1 MQSGMYSRRS
11 TTGRTAR
18 EPSSTRSNAAT
29 RGIQE
34 RETQLRKISEQY
46 DKAKDELK
54 RKSNE
59 CKDVKRELKETKEQ
73 LRRKEKENE
82 ILEKRIDQKEKEI
95 KQFKGVSGQRTQRQA
110 FEFAQ
115 KMDQK
120 KELEKRNED
129 VRQLRI
135 QLIKKDNEIARALEK
150 ANEKLRQSE
159 EKGAKEEKRNALLI
173 QNLYGE
179 LSAKDEYLR
188 RMQDALRQKESKLDE
203 MRTYLEKNENK
214 QLRTQAKD
222 LESRNNEARR
232 ALEDQSALN
241 KKIHDLEKELEGLE
255 KEHNRVSRAHAM
267 PREQIEL
274 KNVRTENQKL
284 QTQVK
289 GLEARNK
296 EATHAMENEKS
307 VLKNELVTKNQHITS
322 LEIGAR
328 ELLKRKERDQ
338 KMLETLGKENQQLR
352 TQVDSL
358 QAEKH
363 SLLHQYTEA
372 KSAAESFRH
381 RLSKEF
387 GIRLNSN
394 ETNMENISVKNRPA
408 KVAEKFAEIE
418 SKEWV
423 VAKEVFDDRFDDE
436 RTNIKFLLDLFKF
449 ACKRAQEIFNG
460 FLTAEVDRLLCPIA
474 TVTCTR
480 PTAQHVGGTTG
491 VPESLRHE
499 ITAFLKETCGGLA
512 GKGSGNSPIPLD
524 GALVALSLR
533 PEIDQG
539 AHDDLSVLPW
549 RSLRALKE
557 RAKEGNG
564 DDIAQILQNS
574 KVISFVEACSR
585 LAWQMAVQ
593 QPPLTA
599 VTPDTEYDDRSSRNH
614 GTCGTGGKS
623 GKYTETGHGKG
634 SALTISTT
642 STTSTTRRKRALSF
656 PWPHTRPMN
665 FVMRSCSYVPSTA
678 RSDACL
684 PGCVRPGT
692 VYPRAITRD
701 FVMAYMNAAPHSS

>member
-11 TTGRTAR
+11 TPGRTAR
-18 EPSSTRSNAAT
+18 EPSSTRSNAAS

-34 RETQLRKISEQY
+34 RETQLWKISEQY
-46 DKAKDELK
+46 GKAKDELK

-73 LRRKEKENE
+73 LRRKERENE

-95 KQFKGVSGQRTQRQA
+95 KQFKGASGQKTHQRA
-110 FEFAQ
+110 ALEFAQ

-120 KELEKRNED
+120 RRELEKRNEE
-129 VRQLRI
+129 VRQLGN
-135 QLIKKDNEIARALEK
+135 QLKRKDGEIARALEK
-150 ANEKLRQSE
+150 AREKDCLLRQSE
-159 EKGAKEEKRNALLI
+159 DARSKEEKRLTLLI

-179 LSAKDEYLR
+179 LSTKEEDLLC
-188 RMQDALRQKESKLDE
+188 MQDALRQKESKLEE
-203 MRTYLEKNENK
+203 MRTYLGNLREHK
-214 QLRTQAKD
+214 QLRTQAEY
-222 LESRNNEARR
+222 LETRNNEARR

-241 KKIHDLEKELEGLE
+241 KKMHDLEKALEGLE
-255 KEHNRVSRAHAM
+255 KKHNRASRADAM
-267 PREQIEL
+267 PREQNEL
-274 KNVRTENQKL
+274 KNVRKENQKL

-328 ELLKRKERDQ
+328 EMLEKKERDQ
-338 KMLETLGKENQQLR
+338 KMLERLGTENQQLR

-372 KSAAESFRH
+372 KSAAESFRN

-436 RTNIKFLLDLFKF
+436 RTNIKFLLDLFK
-449 ACKRAQEIFNG
+449 
-460 FLTAEVDRLLCPIA
+460 
-474 TVTCTR
+474 
-480 PTAQHVGGTTG
+480 HVGGTTG

-499 ITAFLKETCGGLA
+499 ITAFLKETCGGCDV
-512 GKGSGNSPIPLD
+512 K
-524 GALVALSLR
+524 SLT
-533 PEIDQG
+533 Q
-539 AHDDLSVLPW
+539 L
-549 RSLRALKE
+549 
-557 RAKEGNG
+557 
-564 DDIAQILQNS
+564 
-574 KVISFVEACSR
+574 
-585 LAWQMAVQ
+585 M
-593 QPPLTA
+593 
-599 VTPDTEYDDRSSRNH
+599 
-614 GTCGTGGKS
+614 
-623 GKYTETGHGKG
+623 
-634 SALTISTT
+634 
-642 STTSTTRRKRALSF
+642 
-656 PWPHTRPMN
+656 
-665 FVMRSCSYVPSTA
+665 SC
-678 RSDACL
+678 DEF
-684 PGCVRPGT
+684 
-692 VYPRAITRD
+692 IE
-701 FVMAYMNAAPHSS
+701 